1 MGYLRTYTTD
11 VCVERNKRMREEIHK
26 SYKEKWGF
34 LVSTKGKEPACQCRK
49 VKSESEVTQS
59 CLTLCDPMDCSMPV
73 SSIHGIFQARV
84 LEWGAIAF
92 SQGWGTLTNEK
103 CN

>member
-34 LVSTKGKEPACQCRK
+34 LVGTKGKEPACQCRRCRRYGFDPWVGK
-49 VKSESEVTQS
+49 IPCRRAWHPALVFLSGESLGQKNLVVYS
-59 CLTLCDPMDCSMPV
+59 P
-73 SSIHGIFQARV
+73 
-84 LEWGAIAF
+84 
-92 SQGWGTLTNEK
+92 
-103 CN
+103 